1 MTEILFL
8 LTTFFIIYVIY
19 TLLKGDNKKSSKT
32 KSSDKH
38 GKKRS
43 GEHQSKEKLFI
54 RTHYDN
60 LKVARDAP
68 NSVIKA
74 AYKALSQT
82 FHPDKYQ
89 GSNEEAE
96 KLMKNINAS
105 YLILIDPIKRAKHDT
120 WIREQESRM

>member
-1 MTEILFL
+1 MKNI
-8 LTTFFIIYVIY
+8 V
-19 TLLKGDNKKSSKT
+19 KKCRLNIKA
-32 KSSDKH
+32 
-38 GKKRS
+38 KKN
-43 GEHQSKEKLFI
+43 LFI
-54 RTHYDN
+54 ATHYDN

-96 KLMKNINAS
+96 SFMKNINAS
-105 YLILIDPIKRAKHDT
+105 YTVLIDPVKRAAHDI